1 MMILDGTSLLSCGSL
16 DEICANL
23 VCLITQSKRN
33 SGSLHHITRNIK
45 WKMLTSA
52 SEHSLKHLR
61 GNFFLKSYVIN
72 ALEIEIFDFFFRIIS
87 PFGMLKSVPGA
98 LVNKTLK

>member
-52 SEHSLKHLR
+52 SEHSR
-61 GNFFLKSYVIN
+61 
-72 ALEIEIFDFFFRIIS
+72 ALFKTFKRIIS
-87 PFGMLKSVPGA
+87 PFGMLKSTRG
-98 LVNKTLK
+98 TC